1 VQESLMRGIAQINI
15 DDLSFTLS
23 LGELEVYSDPL
34 LDRVFYNLVENSI
47 RHGHHVTAISISAVH
62 SEQGMMI
69 VYEDN
74 GFGIPKDQ
82 KEQIFAH
89 GFGKN
94 TGLGL
99 FLIRE
104 ILSMTGIMIRETGK
118 VNQGVRFEILLP
130 EGSYRRNWTDSS

>member
-1 VQESLMRGIAQINI
+1 MRGIAQIDI
-15 DDLSFTLS
+15 KDLSFTLS
-23 LGELEVYSDPL
+23 LGDLEAYTDPL

-47 RHGHHVTAISISAVH
+47 RHGHHVTEINISALPC
-62 SEQGMMI
+62 EQGMMI

-74 GFGIPKDQ
+74 GCGVPANL
-82 KEQIFAH
+82 KELIFTH

-104 ILSMTGIMIRETGK
+104 ILGMTGILIRETGK
-118 VNQGVRFEILLP
+118 ENEGVRFEIILP
-130 EGSYRRNWTDSS
+130 KGGFQKREPDSIQ